1 MRWLARRDR
10 WIAAAI
16 AATLAAVGATAQADP
31 VSVSVRNNSPTQVLA
46 IQVSPDYSTTWGGNR
61 LSTNL
66 GPGESAIIQ
75 LNEGSCFY
83 DIQVER
89 SQGPVQ
95 QIWGVNVCARPQVD
109 LR

>member
-1 MRWLARRDR
+1 MRWLARRDG
-10 WIAAAI
+10 WIWATAAA
-16 AATLAAVGATAQADP
+16 LASASVVAHADP

-46 IQVSPDYSTTWGGNR
+46 IQVSPDYSTTWGANR

-66 GPGESAIIQ
+66 GPGESTTIQ
-75 LNEGSCFY
+75 LNEGACFY

-89 SQGPVQ
+89 SQGSVQ